1 MMTQWSTLVSCVRAP
16 NPSTMT
22 LEGTNS
28 LVVRAPES
36 DSVIIVDPGP
46 LDTDHVRRLT
56 SYGSVEIILLTHS
69 HPDHCESVDELH
81 RITGAPVRAA
91 HSSWVRGAAVL
102 GDGDRV
108 SAAGCTLTVL
118 ATPGHSADSV
128 CFFLADDR
136 VPGHPD
142 HNGTVL
148 TGDTILGRGSTVID
162 PTGTLGDYFES
173 LRRIARLGS
182 ARIIPAHGDPRDDA
196 RSAAAALL
204 HHRIDRLEQIDA
216 FLHHTDQRPVVSEN
230 LVNQIVSTL
239 YAPTDPVVEFAARL
253 SVAAQVEFLARF
265 SIPKRIIAERSGE
278 RSESSV

>member
-1 MMTQWSTLVSCVRAP
+1 MITQWSAQVSCVRAP
-16 NPSTMT
+16 NPSPMT

-46 LDTDHVRRLT
+46 LDTEHLRRLT
-56 SYGSVEIILLTHS
+56 SYGPIETILLTHS
-69 HPDHCESVDELH
+69 HPDHSESVDELH
-81 RITGAPVRAA
+81 RMTGAPVRAA
-91 HSSWVRGAAVL
+91 HSEWVRGASVFR
-102 GDGDRV
+102 DGDLV
-108 SAAGCTLTVL
+108 SAAGCSLTVL

-136 VPGHPD
+136 VSDHSD

-162 PTGTLGDYFES
+162 PTGTLRDYFES
-173 LRRIARLGS
+173 LRRLARLGS
-182 ARIIPAHGDPRDDA
+182 ARVFPAHGDPLDDA

-216 FLHHTDQRPVVSEN
+216 FLRHTDQRPVVAEE
-230 LVNQIVSTL
+230 LVDQIVSEL
-239 YAPTDPVVEFAARL
+239 YVDSDPVVEFAARL
-253 SVAAQVEFLARF
+253 SVAAQLEFLSRF
-265 SIPKRIIAERSGE
+265 PIPERIDADWSGE
-278 RSESSV
+278 